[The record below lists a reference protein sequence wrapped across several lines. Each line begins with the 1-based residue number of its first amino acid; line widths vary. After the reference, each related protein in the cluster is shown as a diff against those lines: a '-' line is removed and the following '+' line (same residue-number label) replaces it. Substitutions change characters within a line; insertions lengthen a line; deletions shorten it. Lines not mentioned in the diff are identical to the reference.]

1 MWNAFDST
9 ISEEVKINH
18 QIIKAIVLHNPIET
32 DLETGTSYKSNKTV
46 IVLEPKF
53 EGRFKPEMPVSI
65 GPKHY
70 QIKEITTYPDELR
83 IEINAPNK
91 KKHQK
96 NSHKLFEDEI

>member
-53 EGRFKPEMPVSI
+53 EGYFRADMLVSI
-65 GPKHY
+65 GPRQY
-70 QIKEITTYPDELR
+70 QIKEITTYPDEIR
-83 IEINAPNK
+83 IEVNAPSKTKYK
-91 KKHQK
+91 K
-96 NSHKLFEDEI
+96 NCHKLFEEEI